1 MGKLAVA
8 TFTLSSTLP
17 HGYILTF
24 TLYLYT
30 ITWVKG

>member
-8 TFTLSSTLP
+8 TFTLPSTLP
-17 HGYILTF
+17 QGHILTF

-30 ITWVKG
+30 FTRVKG